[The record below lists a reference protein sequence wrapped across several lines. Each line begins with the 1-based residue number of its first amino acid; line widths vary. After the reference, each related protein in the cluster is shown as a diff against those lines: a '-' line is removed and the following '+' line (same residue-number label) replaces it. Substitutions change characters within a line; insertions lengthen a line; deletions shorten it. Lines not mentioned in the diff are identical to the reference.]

1 MEEKSIDEINKEIIQ
16 FKQDL
21 EEKIK
26 QENNQNQENKPEEN
40 EELELTEILNI
51 TYYED
56 FDLKTKF
63 KDIPLM
69 LDDIYVVELEKSN
82 SITYEI
88 YKKDTTHKIAQ
99 IDIEGKITF
108 IDKAIN
114 DNTTIEEIKKLNEN
128 KKSITYT
135 KAELDELEEDKEQIS
150 SNKENTEQELSD
162 KEENNDDK
170 QEETEEISED
180 PEKSTEQLEEA
191 LNLDEGDIRSCVKVK
206 LSGKDNLF
214 FNKVPEARQFDEVR
228 LVYISSMDTF
238 KFVGLKKGQPPKY
251 FETIESSQETMKTT
265 KNIDSDTGKVEEE
278 NIYGLMKCTTSKDYD
293 FSVKIGQ
300 YGYIELSALR
310 KDPVTNKYISTKVE
324 TTTQRPQEK
333 QQEVN
338 QFMDKNRNTRI
349 NEEIEEFEKEKNEQG
364 TNPDVNVNYIS
375 DASREEKEKIEEEN
389 DRERTLDENVR
400 KYFED

>member
-51 TYYED
+51 TYYEE

-63 KDIPLM
+63 KDVILM
-69 LDDIYVVELEKSN
+69 LEDVYVVELEKAN

-88 YKKDTTHKIAQ
+88 YTKDTIHKIAQ

-108 IDKAIN
+108 IDRAIE

-128 KKSITYT
+128 KDSITYT
-135 KAELDELEEDKEQIS
+135 KAELDELEEDKEQ
-150 SNKENTEQELSD
+150 
-162 KEENNDDK
+162 K
-170 QEETEEISED
+170 QEEPEEISED

-228 LVYISSMDTF
+228 LVYISSIDKF
-238 KFVGLKKGQPPKY
+238 KFVGIKRGQPPKY
-251 FETIESSQETMKTT
+251 FETIEASKETMKPT
-265 KNIDSDTGKVEEE
+265 KNIDSDTGKVEEQ
-278 NIYGLMKCTTSKDYD
+278 NIYGLMKCKTSKDYD

-338 QFMDKNRNTRI
+338 QLMDKNKNTSI
-349 NEEIEEFEKEKNEQG
+349 NEEIKTVEKKENKQGPNSDIYVNDISNASKKEQEKKEEIEKEN
-364 TNPDVNVNYIS
+364 N
-375 DASREEKEKIEEEN
+375 
-389 DRERTLDENVR
+389 RERTLEENVI
-400 KYFED
+400 KYF

>member
-51 TYYED
+51 TYYEE

-63 KDIPLM
+63 KDVILM
-69 LDDIYVVELEKSN
+69 LEDVYVVELEKAN

-88 YKKDTTHKIAQ
+88 YTKDTIHKIAQ

-108 IDKAIN
+108 IDRAIE

-128 KKSITYT
+128 KDSITYT
-135 KAELDELEEDKEQIS
+135 KAELDELEEDKEQ
-150 SNKENTEQELSD
+150 
-162 KEENNDDK
+162 K
-170 QEETEEISED
+170 QEEPEEISED

-238 KFVGLKKGQPPKY
+238 KFVGLKRGQPPKY
-251 FETIESSQETMKTT
+251 FETIESSKETMKTT
-265 KNIDSDTGKVEEE
+265 KNIDSDTGKVEEQ
-278 NIYGLMKCTTSKDYD
+278 NIYGLMKCKTSKDYD

-338 QFMDKNRNTRI
+338 QLMDKNKNTSI
-349 NEEIEEFEKEKNEQG
+349 NEEIKTVEKKENKQGPNSDIYVNDISNASKKEQEKKEEIEKEN
-364 TNPDVNVNYIS
+364 N
-375 DASREEKEKIEEEN
+375 
-389 DRERTLDENVR
+389 RERTLEENVI
-400 KYFED
+400 KYF